1 MGNLS
6 LPVQVTMTIPDFQTV
21 MLPLLKHLADG
32 KEHSNRELT
41 EILADYFQLSEEE
54 QNRLLPSGKQKLFT
68 KSQAAHR
75 QTQCLEAGRS
85 KSPTQA
91 FAFALCQGRF

>member
-1 MGNLS
+1 
-6 LPVQVTMTIPDFQTV
+6 MTIPDFQAI
-21 MLPLLKHLADG
+21 MLPLLKHLADV

-41 EILADYFQLSEEE
+41 ETLADYFQLSEDE
-54 QNRLLPSGKQKLFT
+54 RSKLLPSGKQKLFT

-75 QTQCLEAGRS
+75 QTQGLDAGRAE
-85 KSPTQA
+85 SPAQA